1 MGKLFVY
8 GTLKKPEV
16 QKSVFGRI
24 AKTSADILLGYTK
37 SKIKIDKTY
46 PIILPKK
53 GSYIKGMVFLVSSK
67 ELKLI
72 DEYETNSYRR
82 QKVFLKSGE
91 SAWVYTK

>member
-1 MGKLFVY
+1 MEKLFVY

-24 AKTSADILLGYTK
+24 TKTSSDVLLNYTR
-37 SKIKIDKTY
+37 SKIKIDNVY
-46 PIILPKK
+46 PIIIPKK
-53 GSYIKGMVFLVSSK
+53 GGYVRGLVFLVSSK

-72 DEYETNSYRR
+72 DDYETNSYRR

>member
-1 MGKLFVY
+1 MEKLFVY

-24 AKTSADILLGYTK
+24 AENSSDILLNYTR
-37 SKIKIDKTY
+37 SKIKIDKVY

-53 GSYIKGMVFLVSSK
+53 EKYIRGLVILVSSK

-72 DEYETNSYRR
+72 DKYETNSYRR
-82 QKVFLKSGE
+82 QKVFLKSGKA
-91 SAWVYTK
+91 AWVYTK